1 MYVPCNNRDELL
13 ASQNCRCKQ
22 LVSLQYRPWKSIFD
36 LLIWSIY
43 YNFSAAAQ
51 LTADEEFGGT
61 ALQETVDIAYRETSK
76 RLLEIFFSKYKFLD
90 HLRVRNVLRPFFN
103 YFFSVVV
110 VVLVVVV
117 VSQRLYFLDQPLLIM
132 CHNDKECFTS
142 QIVHEILYVDFTFY
156 SSGILFCPI
165 SEADDW
171 VDSQSC

>member
-1 MYVPCNNRDELL
+1 MYSHTNLFTYGLCPQESNNNFYNQQWTIWGAETWVYVPCNNRDELV
-13 ASQNCRCKQ
+13 ASQNCRWKQ

-43 YNFSAAAQ
+43 YNFKAAAQ

-61 ALQETVDIAYRETSK
+61 ALQETVDVAYRETSK

-103 YFFSVVV
+103 YFFSVGV

-117 VSQRLYFLDQPLLIM
+117 VSQRL
-132 CHNDKECFTS
+132 
-142 QIVHEILYVDFTFY
+142 
-156 SSGILFCPI
+156 
-165 SEADDW
+165 
-171 VDSQSC
+171 